1 MRDLLVERWG
11 ERVAPNGVVDRDAIA
26 SLVFENPGELKW
38 LESEMHPRVGRA
50 VAEWRAGLPPEAE
63 VAVIEVPLLFE
74 TEMEPAFDEVIAVI
88 ADDELRESRLAERGD
103 AGLAGRE
110 ERQLDQEEKA
120 KRAHHAVRNN
130 GTIDELEQ
138 ELAAI
143 LAKQ

>member
-1 MRDLLVERWG
+1 M
-11 ERVAPNGVVDRDAIA
+11 
-26 SLVFENPGELKW
+26 
-38 LESEMHPRVGRA
+38 
-50 VAEWRAGLPPEAE
+50 
-63 VAVIEVPLLFE
+63 IEVPLLFE
-74 TEMEPAFDEVIAVI
+74 TEMEPAFDEVIAVV